1 MDREGRRMVR
11 AVRWPAGT
19 RNLGAALAV
28 LPILLSGCWYSLS
41 ISIVSGDGIDPF
53 VISSGSDPAL
63 DGDVRDDGTVV
74 TSGAI
79 FAGFDPADPA
89 PRPEYRGFLSFDILS
104 VPPGALVESATVTLT
119 VDQVDLL
126 PGSAGAILDFDS
138 VDYDGRLSSP
148 AFGAPGT
155 PVRSTAAGVRVVGSR
170 AVAIDVTPEVQAAAD
185 LGRTRFQLRILC
197 SGGLVLLVDG
207 AGGRPGNFPPDL
219 SLAPVLIVKYW

>member
-1 MDREGRRMVR
+1 MARG
-11 AVRWPAGT
+11 VRWPGGT
-19 RNLGAALAV
+19 RIRGAALAA

-41 ISIVSGDGIDPF
+41 ISIVSGGGTDPF

-63 DGDVRDDGTVV
+63 DGDVRDDGAVA

-79 FAGFDPADPA
+79 FAGFDSADPA

-119 VDQVDLL
+119 ADRVDLL
-126 PGSAGAILDFDS
+126 PGSAEAILDFDS
-138 VDYDGRLSSP
+138 VDYDGRLSFP

-185 LGRTRFQLRILC
+185 LGRTRFQLRVLC
-197 SGGLVLLVDG
+197 SGGLALLVDG
-207 AGGRPGNFPPDL
+207 AGGARGAASSGSRPCADPHGEV
-219 SLAPVLIVKYW
+219 PVR

>member
-1 MDREGRRMVR
+1 MVR

-41 ISIVSGDGIDPF
+41 ISIVSGGGIDPF

>member
-1 MDREGRRMVR
+1 MVR

>member
-1 MDREGRRMVR
+1 MDRVVRRT
-11 AVRWPAGT
+11 AGI
-19 RNLGAALAV
+19 RIRGAALAM

-41 ISIVSGDGIDPF
+41 ISIVSGGGIDPF

-63 DGDVRDDGTVV
+63 DGDVRGDGAVV

-79 FAGFDPADPA
+79 FAGFDPADLA

-119 VDQVDLL
+119 ADRVDLL
-126 PGSAGAILDFDS
+126 PGSAEAILDFDS

-170 AVAIDVTPEVQAAAD
+170 AVAIDVTPEVQTAAD
-185 LGRTRFQLRILC
+185 LGRSRFQLRVLC
-197 SGGLVLLVDG
+197 TGGLASLVDG
-207 AGGRPGNFPPDL
+207 AGSRPGGFPPDP
-219 SLAPVLIVKYW
+219 SLAPVLTVRFR

>member
-1 MDREGRRMVR
+1 MARG
-11 AVRWPAGT
+11 VRWPGGT
-19 RNLGAALAV
+19 RIRGAALAA
-28 LPILLSGCWYSLS
+28 LPILLSGCWSSLS
-41 ISIVSGDGIDPF
+41 ISIVSGGGTDPF

-63 DGDVRDDGTVV
+63 DGDVRDDGAVA

-79 FAGFDPADPA
+79 FAGFDSPPPPPPPPYPGRPAAPA

-119 VDQVDLL
+119 ADRVDLL
-126 PGSAGAILDFDS
+126 PGSAEAILDFYS
-138 VDYDGRLSSP
+138 VDYDGRLSFP

-185 LGRTRFQLRILC
+185 PARTRFQ
-197 SGGLVLLVDG
+197 
-207 AGGRPGNFPPDL
+207 F
-219 SLAPVLIVKYW
+219 